1 MEKARCDKIK
11 DRSRLRK
18 RSHPKLTEM
27 LYLYD
32 HYLKEFDATA
42 VDFPDDKS
50 VVLDRTALYARG
62 GGQPSD
68 KGVLIFGEARLLVEE
83 SSKEQD
89 RVIHILS
96 AALSP
101 DAKSRMANNPVRGV
115 VDWELRYK
123 HMRHHTALH
132 ILSGVVF
139 QKFASRITG
148 GQIYPDRARL
158 DFKLDDL
165 SKERLQTIFSE
176 VNRVVEEN
184 REVKTFWLTTEEAL
198 QKQELYR
205 LSADLLP
212 KGLDKLRIVD
222 IVGFDAQLDG
232 GTHVA
237 RTGEVGPVRIAKT
250 ENKGKDNKR
259 IEIALTENA

>member
-1 MEKARCDKIK
+1 M
-11 DRSRLRK
+11 
-18 RSHPKLTEM
+18 TEM

-32 HYLKEFDATA
+32 HYLREFNAT
-42 VDFPDDKS
+42 VVEFPDNKS
-50 VVLDRTALYARG
+50 VVLDRTLIYPRG

-68 KGVLIFGEARLLVEE
+68 KGTLTFESGRKVIVSE
-83 SSKEQD
+83 SSKDHE
-89 RVIHILS
+89 RVTHVL
-96 AALSP
+96 AEVLTP
-101 DAKSRMANNPVRGV
+101 DELLKLKGTRVKGA

-139 QKFASRITG
+139 QKFGSRITG

-158 DFKLDDL
+158 DFTLDDL
-165 SKERLQTIFSE
+165 SKERLAIIESE
-176 VNRVVEEN
+176 MNRIVSDD
-184 REVKTFWLTTEEAL
+184 RDVKTFWLGADEAL
-198 QKQELYR
+198 KMKELYR

-212 KGLDKLRIVD
+212 KGLEKLRIVD

-237 RTGEVGPVRIAKT
+237 KTGEVGKISISKT

-259 IEIALTENA
+259 IEIVLAPKS

>member
-1 MEKARCDKIK
+1 
-11 DRSRLRK
+11 
-18 RSHPKLTEM
+18 M

-32 HYLKEFDATA
+32 HYLREFEATIIEI
-42 VDFPDDKS
+42 PDVKS
-50 VVLDRTALYARG
+50 VVLDRTALYPRG

-68 KGVLIFGEARLLVEE
+68 KGELFFAEKRFQVVE
-83 SSKEQD
+83 SSKD
-89 RVIHILS
+89 SGRIIHELS
-96 AALSP
+96 E
-101 DAKSRMANNPVRGV
+101 PVSEENKHLLDQQKIHGV

-139 QKFASRITG
+139 QKFGSKITG

-165 SKERLQTIFSE
+165 SKERLQTILSE
-176 VNRVVEEN
+176 VNRIVVEN
-184 REVKTFWLTTEEAL
+184 REVKTFWLTTDEAL

-212 KGLDKLRIVD
+212 KGLEKLRIVD

-237 RTGEVGPVRIAKT
+237 RTSEVGRVKISKT

-259 IEIALTENA
+259 IEIALENTA

>member
-1 MEKARCDKIK
+1 
-11 DRSRLRK
+11 
-18 RSHPKLTEM
+18 LTEM

-32 HYLKEFDATA
+32 HYLKEFDSI
-42 VDFPDDKS
+42 VVEIPDSKTL
-50 VVLDRTALYARG
+50 VLDRTALYPRG

-68 KGVLIFGEARLLVEE
+68 RGWLEFEGGRKLGVAE
-83 SSKEQD
+83 SSKDHD
-89 RVIHILS
+89 RVTHSLS
-96 AALSP
+96 EALPSEEISGH
-101 DAKSRMANNPVRGV
+101 KGEKVKGT

-132 ILSGVVF
+132 ILSGVVYH
-139 QKFASRITG
+139 KFGSRITG

-158 DFKLDDL
+158 DFTLDDL
-165 SKERLQTIFSE
+165 SKERLGIIE
-176 VNRVVEEN
+176 AEMNRIVSDN
-184 REVKTFWLTTEEAL
+184 REVKTFWLGAEEAL
-198 QKQELYR
+198 QKKELFR

-212 KGLDKLRIVD
+212 KGLEKLRIVD

-237 RTGEVGPVRIAKT
+237 RTAEIGQIRISKT

-259 IEIALTENA
+259 IEIVLASAD

>member
-1 MEKARCDKIK
+1 
-11 DRSRLRK
+11 
-18 RSHPKLTEM
+18 M

-32 HYLKEFDATA
+32 HYLKEFDA
-42 VDFPDDKS
+42 VVIEVPDGKS
-50 VVLDRTALYARG
+50 IILDRTAIYARG

-68 KGVLIFGEARLLVEE
+68 RGTLKVSGGGKFLNVSE
-83 SSKEQD
+83 SSKDHD
-89 RVIHILS
+89 RVTH
-96 AALSP
+96 ALSESLSEEERRELRG
-101 DAKSRMANNPVRGV
+101 KKVHGV

-139 QKFASRITG
+139 QKFGSRITG
-148 GQIYPDRARL
+148 GQIYAERARL
-158 DFKLDDL
+158 DFTLDDL
-165 SKERLQTIFSE
+165 SRERIGTIESE
-176 VNRVVEEN
+176 MNRIVNDG
-184 REVKTFWLTTEEAL
+184 REVRTFWLGAEEAL
-198 QKQELYR
+198 QKKELYR

-212 KGLDKLRIVD
+212 KGLEKLRIVD

-237 RTGEVGPVRIAKT
+237 KTSEVGKITISKT

-259 IEIALTENA
+259 IEIVLSR

>member
-1 MEKARCDKIK
+1 M
-11 DRSRLRK
+11 
-18 RSHPKLTEM
+18 TEM

-32 HYLKEFDATA
+32 HYLKEFDATIL
-42 VDFPDDKS
+42 DFPDDKS
-50 VVLDRTALYARG
+50 IVLDKTALYPRG

-68 KGVLIFGEARLLVEE
+68 KGALLFEKTRLEVVE
-83 SSKEQD
+83 SSKDHE
-89 RVIHILS
+89 RVIHTLS
-96 AALSP
+96 AP
-101 DAKSRMANNPVRGV
+101 IFPEMKSLMVNNQIHGV
-115 VDWELRYK
+115 VDWDLRYK

-165 SKERLQTIFSE
+165 SKERLQTILLE
-176 VNRVVEEN
+176 VNRVVDEN
-184 REVKTFWLTTEEAL
+184 REVKTFWLTTEDAL

-205 LSADLLP
+205 LCADLLP

-237 RTGEVGPVRIAKT
+237 RTAEVGPVRIAKT

-259 IEIALTENA
+259 IEITLSQNA